1 MPRILV
7 ADDHPKVRRLVCD
20 VLEGEEGW
28 EICGEAATGR
38 EAIAL
43 TAAHNPDIV
52 VLDLCMPELNG
63 LEAAREIHARF
74 PQTAILILTMHD
86 ARELIEEALASGAR
100 ACLTKSNLQ
109 HLVEAVYGV
118 LRQGTYS
125 YDSTPDR
132 FDELLACVDE
142 CTEQNAETESLTD
155 HELEI
160 VRMLAQAKTSKEI
173 ALNLSITVK
182 AVDAKRAVIMRKLEI
197 NSMFDLMRYAVRS
210 KLIEVKGPL
219 R

>member
-20 VLEGEEGW
+20 VLESEEGW

-43 TAAHNPDIV
+43 TAANNPDIV

-109 HLVEAVYGV
+109 HLVEAVQGV
-118 LRQGTYS
+118 LRQGGYS
-125 YDSTPDR
+125 NDSTADR
-132 FDELLACVDE
+132 FDELKTCLE
-142 CTEQNAETESLTD
+142 ESSEQIAETEELND
-155 HELEI
+155 CELEI

-173 ALNLSITVK
+173 ALRLSITVK
-182 AVDAKRAVIMRKLEI
+182 AVEAKRAVIMRKLEI
-197 NSMFDLMRYAVRS
+197 NSMFDLMHYAVRS
-210 KLIEVKGPL
+210 KLVEIKGPF